1 MLNDFVSSLPSLR
14 AGAQPGSSRKNQK
27 HRSPGR
33 LSLTLLAGIA
43 WLAGGAGMGCGT
55 KEEGLT
61 YRLDVGPIFNER
73 CALCHRH
80 DGPSGIDI
88 QNPFA
93 SDGGLVVS
101 KNGFKVKHPE
111 LNLPEYNVLAGDP
124 DNSFLI
130 YKIDATRALPP
141 DPDGDG
147 PLEPP
152 AGVHMPLVIPRLE
165 YETVHVIEEWV
176 KAGAPKADVMFQDPG
191 APAAASVPATVDHDE
206 IPARPEIAPALR
218 SFGADIQPIIGTEAD
233 LSRTLS
239 NSGGVCTPSNTKV
252 CPRCIYCHYEN
263 GPNPPDLT
271 DVFNP
276 VTGLVGADARYR
288 AHMKRVDPGHP
299 ENSLLLEK
307 LHYENFTNGVAR
319 SDFGAQMPYSY
330 PAISPKQVE
339 TVRQWILE
347 GAKP

>member
-1 MLNDFVSSLPSLR
+1 MLNDFMSSLLSLR
-14 AGAQPGSSRKNQK
+14 PGSSQKNQK
-27 HRSPGR
+27 HSSRGH
-33 LSLTLLAGIA
+33 LLLTLLAGIA
-43 WLAGGAGMGCGT
+43 WLVGGAGIGCGT
-55 KEEGLT
+55 TEEGLT
-61 YRLDVGPIFNER
+61 YREDVGPIFNER
-73 CALCHRH
+73 CALCHRR

-93 SDGGLVVS
+93 QDVGLVVS
-101 KNGFKVKHPE
+101 RNRFKDKHPE

-130 YKIDATRALPP
+130 YKIDTSRALPP

-191 APAAASVPATVDHDE
+191 APAAPSVPATLDHDE

-218 SFGADIQPIIGTEAD
+218 SFGADIQPIIGTEQD
-233 LSRTLS
+233 LSDLS
-239 NSGGVCTPSNTKV
+239 PTGGVCTPTKTKQ

-263 GPNPPDLT
+263 GPNLPDLT

-319 SDFGAQMPYSY
+319 SDFGAQMPYSF
-330 PAISPKQVE
+330 PAISSKQVD